1 MSTAALQRALSTLP
15 LEDSRRE
22 ARMRILEAIGLS
34 KPRAPSVQS
43 AGGRL
48 VKVGPGDTLAKIA
61 LREYGD
67 ESKWEMIYQA
77 NRRTI
82 DEPDSIYPGMELRL
96 P

>member
-1 MSTAALQRALSTLP
+1 MH
-15 LEDSRRE
+15 
-22 ARMRILEAIGLS
+22 ILEVIGLS
-34 KPRAPSVQS
+34 KHRDASAQS

-67 ESKWEMIYQA
+67 EGKWELIYEA
-77 NRRTI
+77 NRRTV
-82 DEPDSIYPGMELRL
+82 DDPDSIYPGMELRL